1 VKHIRAFAF
10 EPGVPPARLQLW
22 NVGDNPTDYG
32 VHRWTE
38 RSIKE
43 VCSHYEARGNPLQID
58 IEHAGFVGPDG
69 QPLPSAGMCSLELEN
84 GAPVLVFDWSAVGA
98 EQIATKQRRFLSPEY
113 FVDEKTGEI
122 TGLVRVSLVADPG
135 THNARILASA
145 GKRTPMDPMVL
156 AALKAALTAEDPKAA
171 IEALLEQIDA
181 AGDSGPPSSEA
192 PEAAAA
198 DPAAEAPKEPE
209 AAAAAAEPAEEPKA
223 AAAPP
228 ATPYG
233 ASAPV
238 AASAPSPEVTR
249 LSKDLD
255 GLKRDN
261 LLREHGERLEPGIRV
276 WASRQSFTVVK
287 GLIDALPKG
296 ATKIA
301 ASAGT
306 RPTLGEGQG
315 GTRVVDGSAVPQNS
329 LAEQMGIRTRAAAA
343 PYRRDDGAFVVPTNT
358 PTEVR
363 ARIAARSTG
372 VAK

>member
-1 VKHIRAFAF
+1 MKHIRAFAF
-10 EPGVPPARLQLW
+10 EPGTPPARLQLW

-84 GAPVLVFDWSAVGA
+84 GAPVLVFDWSAVGV
-98 EQIATKQRRFLSPEY
+98 EQIATKQRRYLSPEY

-145 GKRTPMDPMVL
+145 GKQKSMDPMVL
-156 AALKAALTAEDPKAA
+156 AALKAALSAEDPKGA

-198 DPAAEAPKEPE
+198 PVGEEPE
-209 AAAAAAEPAEEPKA
+209 AAAAAEPAAEPKA
-223 AAAPP
+223 AVAPP

-238 AASAPSPEVTR
+238 AASAASPEVAA
-249 LSKDLD
+249 LAKDLD
-255 GLKRDN
+255 GLKRDA
-261 LLREHGERLEPGIRV
+261 LLKEHGERLEPGIRV
-276 WASRQSFTVVK
+276 WASRQSFDVVK

-306 RPTLGEGQG
+306 RPTLGDGQG
-315 GTRVVDGSAVPQNS
+315 GTRIVDGSVVPQNS

>member
-1 VKHIRAFAF
+1 MKHIRAFAF

-58 IEHAGFVGPDG
+58 IEHAGFIGPDG
-69 QPLPSAGMCSLELEN
+69 KPLPSAGMCSLELVN

-98 EQIATKQRRFLSPEY
+98 EQIATKQRRYLSPEY

-145 GKRTPMDPMVL
+145 GKQRPMDPMTL
-156 AALKAALTAEDPKAA
+156 AALKAASLAEDPAAA
-171 IEALLEQIDA
+171 IKALIEQIEA
-181 AGDSGPPSSEA
+181 AEDSGPPSSE
-192 PEAAAA
+192 
-198 DPAAEAPKEPE
+198 KPE
-209 AAAAAAEPAEEPKA
+209 AAAAAEPPADPKA
-223 AAAPP
+223 PEEKKEAAADPAKDPAAPP

-233 ASAPV
+233 ASAQV
-238 AASAPSPEVTR
+238 AASAASPDVAA
-249 LSKDLD
+249 LAKDLD
-255 GLKRDN
+255 GLKRDA
-261 LLREHGERLEPGIRV
+261 LLKEHGDRLEPGIRI
-276 WASRQSFTVVK
+276 WASSQSFDVVK
-287 GLIDALPKG
+287 GLFDHLPKG

-306 RPTLGEGQG
+306 RPTLGDGQG
-315 GTRVVDGSAVPQNS
+315 GTRVVDGSVVPQNS

-343 PYRRDDGAFVVPTNT
+343 PYRDDDGSFVHPTNT

>member
-1 VKHIRAFAF
+1 MKHIRAFAF
-10 EPGVPPARLQLW
+10 EPGVPPERLQLW

-69 QPLPSAGMCSLELEN
+69 KPLPSAGMCSLELVN
-84 GAPVLVFDWSAVGA
+84 SAPVLVFDWSAVGA
-98 EQIATKQRRFLSPEY
+98 EQIATKQRRYISPEY

-145 GKRTPMDPMVL
+145 GKQRPMDPMVL
-156 AALKAALTAEDPKAA
+156 AALKAASLAEDPAEAIKALIEQ
-171 IEALLEQIDA
+171 IEAAE
-181 AGDSGPPSSEA
+181 DSGPPSSEA
-192 PEAAAA
+192 PEVTAAA
-198 DPAAEAPKEPE
+198 DPPADPKAPEEKKE
-209 AAAAAAEPAEEPKA
+209 AAANPPKE
-223 AAAPP
+223 P

-238 AASAPSPEVTR
+238 AASAASPEVAA
-249 LSKDLD
+249 LVKDLD
-255 GLKRDN
+255 GLKRDA
-261 LLREHGERLEPGIRV
+261 LLREHGDRLEPGIRV
-276 WASRQSFTVVK
+276 WASSQSFDVVK
-287 GLIDALPKG
+287 GLFDHLPKG

-301 ASAGT
+301 ASAGG

-315 GTRVVDGSAVPQNS
+315 GARAVDGSVVPQNP

-363 ARIAARSTG
+363 ARIAARSNG
-372 VAK
+372 ASK